1 MAPISILSFHFPI
14 KFYPASCCLKTQM
27 CDHEDIPNMWQ
38 FLVSDRTAGTRQRAE
53 GTKNKNKIP
62 SNHSHTG
69 FSLGPSLVLGVLTA
83 APSAS
88 CYSCCVC
95 RGVGLAHVLRRY
107 TTAGR
112 MWPISQ
118 LALSSPPP
126 LGPSLLFI
134 CKLSSTGSHALTD
147 LNILFGRVIP
157 RKIMSATGIF

>member
-27 CDHEDIPNMWQ
+27 CDHKDIPNMWQ

-88 CYSCCVC
+88 CQSCCVC

-118 LALSSPPP
+118 LCLHHHPQGPRSFLSVNSPAQEAMR
-126 LGPSLLFI
+126 LLTSISSLAELSHE
-134 CKLSSTGSHALTD
+134 KL
-147 LNILFGRVIP
+147 
-157 RKIMSATGIF
+157 